1 LKLTLPPFPRTKQ
14 RSVIVLS
21 VTTMMM
27 SSIESSIISD
37 GGGEGEVDE
46 EDIVAATRRLLS
58 THDDTL
64 TTDSILGSDHPIP
77 IDDGSIDVDDGDD
90 RGGRGDDGEGGGDD
104 TSSIVESLQS
114 GDIIASISG
123 CGSSGDEHLSFNDD
137 DDNMDDLYE
146 HEYYTT
152 TTIHGEEDDG
162 GSNISYHSNDD
173 NDDDDEVDDAIVND
187 DDDDLS
193 LGFPPGYVL
202 TLDELDDPL
211 QKNTNINDVNPSI
224 VPSFF
229 FCPLTRSIMRDPV
242 ITPDGYT
249 YERRAILRY
258 LCLGLGLDPMSNN
271 PLQHVHL
278 VDDRLVRQAIDKAR
292 KEAWIRYVVQLPI
305 IDDDDDDDE
314 NGNDKIVD
322 DDDYDDVM
330 NDTYHEEEINELDD
344 SKIDKII
351 SVVNKREIEMS
362 GRDDDDDNDDGKDE
376 GEPSKMKSKSR
387 RHHHHL
393 QQQQQQLDA
402 DENNTVSTP
411 TLSNNTE
418 QLMLSPSSQ
427 SNHGWSVPLGV
438 HRITCMSPGLPVT
451 ADVHR
456 RSNIVQRKII
466 HNSLAKDDDNEKEM
480 VGSYR
485 KSKQKTKKKKMGA
498 GAKIVTG
505 VKTRDLL
512 LPSGSYVEILETRV
526 HGGRVRGR
534 IVWEEEVS
542 TEYDH
547 DVILHLEEIEVRE
560 RAMTRP
566 KQQQQQHNA
575 NNINNDSPIKK
586 RIGRKATVGAAVRK
600 ASAVANKTLFRRK
613 SISSGGMGGNAGLFA
628 SDLFDATIMSSLLE
642 RGNESIGERE
652 DREEDLVDTSPSP
665 LTTIK
670 YSGWISLQWAGSE
683 DNKERDEVI
692 ERQRR
697 TSGKIGETSL
707 ETALSSVAA
716 DEDDGPWSQPLPLG
730 VYRIGVSGDNV
741 GDVVTNDDDHRDA
754 GHLPLHDAPDDE
766 SNAIDYLVPGQCI
779 EIVETQV
786 LVVKKKKKKLQSTK
800 DGRIYTKY
808 SYVDAMGE
816 QVVRARCMVPV
827 VIVPPTSMN
836 TIIAKPQQKFRNGW
850 ITLFGGE
857 GTTKDLNCSVAA
869 FPIPLG
875 AYIFKADD
883 PLLLGDNKVKFPI
896 GSIVE
901 IVTTR
906 IEFEDKEREGMQ
918 HSVAVRGLVASGGY
932 VTLCV
937 ISIGA
942 SGTSLRLSGFV
953 RSEIYAAPVPLGTYR
968 ITHPTNLSPDVLK
981 NAANDDVVIQ
991 LEKNERVRIVE
1002 TRVEDGCVRG
1012 RVGEVFSARRSRHI
1026 NSKDTQK
1033 TIGWISLFEPPSLRW
1048 AEHIPEGKEVP

>member
-1 LKLTLPPFPRTKQ
+1 
-14 RSVIVLS
+14 
-21 VTTMMM
+21 MM
-27 SSIESSIISD
+27 SIEPSIISD

-46 EDIVAATRRLLS
+46 EDIVVAATGRLLS
-58 THDDTL
+58 THDTS

-77 IDDGSIDVDDGDD
+77 IDDGSIDVE
-90 RGGRGDDGEGGGDD
+90 RGDDGEGGGDD

-123 CGSSGDEHLSFNDD
+123 CGSSGDEHLLFNDDD

-146 HEYYTT
+146 HKYNYN

-162 GSNISYHSNDD
+162 GSNISYYSNDD
-173 NDDDDEVDDAIVND
+173 NDDDDDEDDDAIVND

-211 QKNTNINDVNPSI
+211 RNTNINDVNPSI

-229 FCPLTRSIMRDPV
+229 FCPLTRTIMRDPV

-292 KEAWIRYVVQLPI
+292 KEAWIRYAVQLPI
-305 IDDDDDDDE
+305 IDDDDDE

-322 DDDYDDVM
+322 DDHDDVM

-351 SVVNKREIEMS
+351 SVVNKREIEMR
-362 GRDDDDDNDDGKDE
+362 GRDDDNDNDDGNDE
-376 GEPSKMKSKSR
+376 GEPSLIEKKKSKSR
-387 RHHHHL
+387 RHHHRH
-393 QQQQQQLDA
+393 QQQQQLDA

-498 GAKIVTG
+498 GTKIVTG

-512 LPSGSYVEILETRV
+512 LPSGSYVEIFETRV

-534 IVWEEEVS
+534 IVWEEEVG

-566 KQQQQQHNA
+566 KQQQQHSA
-575 NNINNDSPIKK
+575 NNLNNNDNHPSSKR
-586 RIGRKATVGAAVRK
+586 RIGRKTTVGAAVRK
-600 ASAVANKTLFRRK
+600 ASAAANKTLFRRK
-613 SISSGGMGGNAGLFA
+613 SISGGMGGNAGLFA
-628 SDLFDATIMSSLLE
+628 SDLFDATIMSSPPE
-642 RGNESIGERE
+642 HGNESIGGRE
-652 DREEDLVDTSPSP
+652 DREEDLVDTTPSP

-670 YSGWISLQWAGSE
+670 YSGWISLQWAGTE

-692 ERQRR
+692 ERRKR
-697 TSGKIGETSL
+697 TTSTFGESSP

-716 DEDDGPWSQPLPLG
+716 DEDEGPWSQPLPLG

-741 GDVVTNDDDHRDA
+741 GDVITNDDDHRDA

-786 LVVKKKKKKLQSTK
+786 LVVKKKKKKKKLQSTK
-800 DGRIYTKY
+800 DSRIYTKY
-808 SYVDAMGE
+808 SSVDAMGE

-836 TIIAKPQQKFRNGW
+836 TIIAKPQRKFRNGW

-857 GTTKDLNCSVAA
+857 GSTKDLNCSVAA

-875 AYIFKADD
+875 AYVFMADD

-896 GSIVE
+896 SSIGE

-918 HSVAVRGLVASGGY
+918 HSVAVRGLVATGGY
-932 VTLCV
+932 VTLCT

-942 SGTSLRLSGFV
+942 SGTNLRLSGFV
-953 RSEIYAAPVPLGTYR
+953 RSETYAASVPLGTYR

-981 NAANDDVVIQ
+981 NAANDDVVTQ

-1048 AEHIPEGKEVP
+1048 AEHIPE

>member
-1 LKLTLPPFPRTKQ
+1 MM
-14 RSVIVLS
+14 LS
-21 VTTMMM
+21 V
-27 SSIESSIISD
+27 EPSIISSGGEG
-37 GGGEGEVDE
+37 GGGE
-46 EDIVAATRRLLS
+46 EDIAAAMVNN
-58 THDDTL
+58 TL
-64 TTDSILGSDHPIP
+64 TDDSDILGSDHPIP
-77 IDDGSIDVDDGDD
+77 INDSIDDDDEE
-90 RGGRGDDGEGGGDD
+90 GDDGEGGGGDD
-104 TSSIVESLQS
+104 STSIVESLPS
-114 GDIIASISG
+114 SDILASISPI
-123 CGSSGDEHLSFNDD
+123 FNNDD
-137 DDNMDDLYE
+137 DIDDLYE
-146 HEYYTT
+146 QKYYTT
-152 TTIHGEEDDG
+152 HGDEDGDEDDG
-162 GSNISYHSNDD
+162 GSNMSYYSNDD
-173 NDDDDEVDDAIVND
+173 HDQEEEEEASLYD

-193 LGFPPGYVL
+193 LGFPPGYVV
-202 TLDELDDPL
+202 TLDDLDPL
-211 QKNTNINDVNPSI
+211 QNIGKVSLHHQDNKTTKMQEKNNNNNTKGCDPRTIPSTRSVNVNPSI

-271 PLQHVHL
+271 PLQHVDL
-278 VDDRLVRQAIDKAR
+278 VEDRLVRQAIDKAR
-292 KEAWIRYVVQLPI
+292 KEAWIRYVVELPNI
-305 IDDDDDDDE
+305 DDENDNNDKVDDDDDDD
-314 NGNDKIVD
+314 IVQQQSGGIM
-322 DDDYDDVM
+322 YDNHKDVE
-330 NDTYHEEEINELDD
+330 DELND
-344 SKIDKII
+344 SKIDQII
-351 SVVNKREIEMS
+351 DIEMR
-362 GRDDDDDNDDGKDE
+362 GRDDDDDNNDKSDNKEDV
-376 GEPSKMKSKSR
+376 PSLIASKKKSKSR
-387 RHHHHL
+387 RDHRHHHH
-393 QQQQQQLDA
+393 QEDA
-402 DENNTVSTP
+402 DENNTSVSTP

-427 SNHGWSVPLGV
+427 SNHGWGVPLGV
-438 HRITCMSPGLPVT
+438 HRITCMSPGLLVT

-466 HNSLAKDDDNEKEM
+466 HNSLTKDDDDNDDKEEM

-485 KSKQKTKKKKMGA
+485 KSKQKTKKKKKG
-498 GAKIVTG
+498 GSGIKIVTG

-534 IVWEEEVS
+534 IVWEEEVI

-547 DVILHLEEIEVRE
+547 DVILHLEEIEVRQ

-566 KQQQQQHNA
+566 KQQQHQ
-575 NNINNDSPIKK
+575 NNLNNDSPSKK

-600 ASAVANKTLFRRK
+600 ASAAANKTLFRRK
-613 SISSGGMGGNAGLFA
+613 SISGMGGNGGLFA
-628 SDLFDATIMSSLLE
+628 SDLFDASMMGGGGGGVTNPPE

-652 DREEDLVDTSPSP
+652 DIEEDLVDTSPSP

-692 ERQRR
+692 ERRRR
-697 TSGKIGETSL
+697 TSGKVGESNP

-716 DEDDGPWSQPLPLG
+716 DEDEGPWSQPLPLG
-730 VYRIGVSGDNV
+730 VYRIGVLGDND
-741 GDVVTNDDDHRDA
+741 GNVVSVDDDHRDA

-786 LVVKKKKKKLQSTK
+786 LVVKKKKKKKKRKNTK
-800 DGRIYTKY
+800 DGGIYTKY
-808 SYVDAMGE
+808 SSVDAMGE

-836 TIIAKPQQKFRNGW
+836 NVIAKPQRKYRNGW

-857 GTTKDLNCSVAA
+857 GTKDVHCSVAA

-875 AYIFKADD
+875 AYVFKADD
-883 PLLLGDNKVKFPI
+883 PLLLDDNKLKFPI
-896 GSIVE
+896 GSVVE
-901 IVTTR
+901 VVTTR
-906 IEFEDKEREGMQ
+906 IEFDDKEREGMH
-918 HSVAVRGLVASGGY
+918 HSVAVRGLLASGGY
-932 VTLCV
+932 VTLYA

-953 RSEIYAAPVPLGTYR
+953 RSVIYAESVPLGTYR
-968 ITHPTNLSPDVLK
+968 ITQPTNLSSDILK
-981 NAANDDVVIQ
+981 NAAIDDVVTQ
-991 LEKNERVRIVE
+991 LDKNERVRIVE

-1012 RVGEVFSARRSRHI
+1012 RVVEVFSARRQHRHV
-1026 NSKDTQK
+1026 NSKDTQMAK

-1048 AEHIPEGKEVP
+1048 AEHITEEKEVP